1 MKIPLIAGA
10 LVPAMLIIACSKAPE
25 TPPAATVPRAET
37 VAPATHTSAP
47 QASAHAEHAIAWET
61 GDVDAAFAR
70 AKSEN
75 KPLFLYWGAVWCP
88 PCNEVKAT
96 IFTRQDFVERAR
108 NFVPVYIDGDA
119 KSAQK
124 LGARFN
130 VSGYPTMVLFTPD
143 GTEVTRLPGE
153 VEGDRY
159 IQVLSLG
166 MNGARPVKETLT
178 AALGTGNANAKLR
191 PEDWRMLA
199 WYSWETDESQVLEAS
214 KRPATLERLAKACPA
229 DQPQISKR
237 FSLQAMV
244 ATAKVKGAKPRD
256 DPGAVEKLLPLLA
269 DAAFTRENF
278 DLVVNYADDVAGNV
292 TLPKS
297 PARTRVVDAWNA
309 VLESLAADRRLST
322 LDRLAALH
330 AEVALAKLDAP
341 DGPLQDA
348 LQKRIRDEAARAD
361 RETTD
366 PYSRQSVISGAA
378 ELMTE
383 AGLLADSDTLL
394 MAELTRSHSPYYFM
408 LGLADNAKKRGDK
421 AAAVDWAEKAYVAAK
436 GPATRLQWGSR
447 YVSLLVELTPQ
458 DAARIEKAASQI
470 IGELEPSPD
479 TFYERN
485 QRQLE
490 RVGKNLA
497 KWNKGNAHAAAVG
510 RLRAEMAG
518 VCAKVPATDPARAT
532 CNRVLNQGASR
543 A

>member
-1 MKIPLIAGA
+1 MLMKIPLIAVA

-25 TPPAATVPRAET
+25 MPPAVPRAET
-37 VAPATHTSAP
+37 VAPATQTIAP
-47 QASAHAEHAIAWET
+47 QAAAHAEHAIAWET

-96 IFTRQDFVERAR
+96 IFTRQDFIERAR
-108 NFVPVYIDGDA
+108 NFIPVYIDGDA

-143 GTEVTRLPGE
+143 GREITRLPGE
-153 VEGDRY
+153 VEADRY
-159 IQVLSLG
+159 MQVLSLG
-166 MNGARPVKETLT
+166 INGARPVKETLA
-178 AALGTGNANAKLR
+178 AALATGDANAKLR

-214 KRPATLERLAKACPA
+214 KRPATLERLAKACAA
-229 DQPQISKR
+229 DQPQLSKR
-237 FSLQAMV
+237 LSLQAMV

-256 DPGAVEKLLPLLA
+256 DPGAVEKIVPLLA

-278 DLVVNYADDVAGNV
+278 DLVVNYADDVAGNI

-297 PARTRVVDAWNA
+297 PARTHVVGAWNA
-309 VLESLAADRRLST
+309 ALARLAADPGLST
-322 LDRLAALH
+322 LDRLTTLH
-330 AEVALAKLDAP
+330 AEVALAKLDSP
-341 DGPLQDA
+341 EGPLPEA
-348 LQKRIRDEAARAD
+348 LQKRIRDEAARDD
-361 RETTD
+361 RDTTD

-378 ELMTE
+378 ELMTD

-394 MAELTRSHSPYYFM
+394 MAELARSHSPYYFM

-447 YVSLLVELTPQ
+447 YVATLVDLTPQ
-458 DAARIEKAASQI
+458 DAARIEKAAAQVI
-470 IGELEPSPD
+470 NELEPSPD

-485 QRQLE
+485 QKALE

-497 KWNKGNAHAAAVG
+497 KWNKDNAHAAAVG

-518 VCAKVPATDPARAT
+518 VCAKVPAADPARAT
-532 CNRVLNQGASR
+532 CNGVLNQGASR